1 MAPSLVEN
9 PKGPS
14 ALVATLQEQ
23 FTPSSEWMGL
33 VRSTVVALQFY
44 SNLQLLNPPSGL
56 EMVVGLL
63 VQPWPVVDRAV
74 EHANVDVVKV
84 VFLPRPVVGG
94 IIDLEAD
101 VGRNKGRLDG
111 REVGTDDFS
120 GRIGLCEI
128 NGPDTYRRKRNR
140 E

>member
-9 PKGPS
+9 PKGPPT
-14 ALVATLQEQ
+14 LVATLQEQ
-23 FTPSSEWMGL
+23 LTPPGERMGL
-33 VRSTVVALQFY
+33 VRSTVVALEFY
-44 SNLQLLNPPSGL
+44 SNLQLFNPSSGL
-56 EMVVGLL
+56 EMVIGLL

-74 EHANVDVVKV
+74 KHANMDVVKV
-84 VFLPRPVVGG
+84 VFAPRPVVGG
-94 IIDLEAD
+94 IVDLEAD
-101 VGRNKGRLDG
+101 VGRNKVRLDG

-128 NGPDTYRRKRNR
+128 NGPYTYWKKKNR